1 MPQDAELI
9 ELRERVD
16 CRTVLERAG
25 WVLDEA
31 ESTRRAAKYRRGAG
45 EIIIVTHDG
54 KGWFDP
60 LAERAR
66 GDVVALAQRLWGGNL
81 GHARKALRPLAG
93 IVPLLLPTSRLRP
106 REDAVDPRSVWLR
119 RPPPRPG
126 STAWRYLTEQRGLPP
141 LLLEVAV
148 RRGLLRE
155 GVRGTAW
162 FLHRIG
168 GRPSGWEMRGPSF
181 KGFLAGGAKGLFVF
195 TAAEAPSRVAVCEAA
210 IDALSLAAIDGADDD
225 TAYVS
230 TGGGWGDA
238 GSVAIS
244 QVLLK
249 ARMVVAA
256 TDRGTGGE
264 LLAGR
269 LEDLARSHGISFERR
284 RPAAKDWN
292 EQLVGERQG
301 ESPSQSKTSHGLRDA
316 DDA

>member
-25 WVLDEA
+25 WQVDEV
-31 ESTRRAAKYRRGAG
+31 ESTRRAAKYRRGPG

-60 LAERAR
+60 LADGAR
-66 GDVVALAQRLWGGNL
+66 GDVVALAQRVWGGNL

-93 IVPLLLPTSRLRP
+93 VVPLLRPTSRPPTRG
-106 REDAVDPRSVWLR
+106 DAGDPRAVWLR
-119 RPPPRPG
+119 RSPPRPG
-126 STAWRYLTEQRGLPP
+126 SAAWRYLTEERGLPAS
-141 LLLEVAV
+141 LLEVVV
-148 RRGLLRE
+148 RRGLVRE

-162 FLHRIG
+162 FLHRVG

-181 KGFLAGGAKGLFVF
+181 KGFLAGGAKGVFVF
-195 TAAEAPSRVAVCEAA
+195 SESDVPSRVAVCEAA
-210 IDALSLAAIDGADDD
+210 IDALSLAAIDGACAD

-238 GSVAIS
+238 GNAAIG
-244 QVLLK
+244 QLLSK
-249 ARMVVAA
+249 SRMVAAA
-256 TDRGTGGE
+256 TDRGPGGD

-269 LEDLARSHGISFERR
+269 LEDLARRHGISFERR

-292 EQLVGERQG
+292 EQLVSGRHGDPSRQDASA
-301 ESPSQSKTSHGLRDA
+301 EGL
-316 DDA
+316 

>member
-1 MPQDAELI
+1 MPQDAELV

-25 WVLDEA
+25 WQVDEG

-60 LAERAR
+60 LADGAR
-66 GDVVALAQRLWGGNL
+66 GDVVALAQRVWGGNL

-93 IVPLLLPTSRLRP
+93 IVPLLLPTSRQRT
-106 REDAVDPRSVWLR
+106 RGDAGDPRSVWLR
-119 RPPPRPG
+119 RSPPRPG
-126 STAWRYLTEQRGLPP
+126 SAVWRYLTEERRLPAS
-141 LLLEVAV
+141 LLELVV
-148 RRGLLRE
+148 RRDLVRE

-162 FLHRIG
+162 FLHCVG

-181 KGFLAGGAKGLFVF
+181 KGFLAGGAKGAFVF
-195 TAAEAPSRVAVCEAA
+195 SGSDAPSRVAVCEAA
-210 IDALSLAAIDGADDD
+210 IDALSLAAIDGACDD

-238 GSVAIS
+238 GNAAIG
-244 QVLLK
+244 QLLSK
-249 ARMVVAA
+249 SRMVVAA
-256 TDRGTGGE
+256 TDRGTGGD

-269 LEDLARSHGISFERR
+269 LEDLARRHGISFERR

-292 EQLVGERQG
+292 EQLVGGRHGDPPRQD
-301 ESPSQSKTSHGLRDA
+301 ECAEGL
-316 DDA
+316 

>member
-1 MPQDAELI
+1 MPQDAELV

-25 WVLDEA
+25 WQVDEG

-60 LAERAR
+60 LADGAR
-66 GDVVALAQRLWGGNL
+66 GDVVALAQRVWGGNL

-93 IVPLLLPTSRLRP
+93 IVPLLLPTSRQRT
-106 REDAVDPRSVWLR
+106 RGDAGDPRSVWLR
-119 RPPPRPG
+119 RSPPRPG
-126 STAWRYLTEQRGLPP
+126 SAVWRYLTEERRLPAS
-141 LLLEVAV
+141 LLELVV
-148 RRGLLRE
+148 RRDLVRE

-162 FLHRIG
+162 FLHCVG

-181 KGFLAGGAKGLFVF
+181 KGFLAGGAKGAFVF
-195 TAAEAPSRVAVCEAA
+195 SGSDAPSRVAVCEAA
-210 IDALSLAAIDGADDD
+210 IDALSLAAIDGAYDD

-238 GSVAIS
+238 GNTAIG
-244 QVLLK
+244 QLLSK
-249 ARMVVAA
+249 SRMVVAA
-256 TDRGTGGE
+256 TDRGTGGD

-269 LEDLARSHGISFERR
+269 LEDLARSHGIPFERR

-292 EQLVGERQG
+292 EQLVGERHGDLPRQD
-301 ESPSQSKTSHGLRDA
+301 ESAEGL
-316 DDA
+316 